1 MVCCIIRAFC
11 YTVYMKNATT
21 TRRLRAIQNFGSDA
35 SFVANVIMTQHS
47 KPATKLYNV
56 LSLLQRGWD
65 VKTAQHSIDTLL
77 IDGKVV
83 PWSALD
89 TLTAV
94 LDIIN
99 PRYESPNETREDAA
113 AREVR

>member
-1 MVCCIIRAFC
+1 MELSEQKKQGI
-11 YTVYMKNATT
+11 MKQTHT
-21 TRRLRAIQNFGSDA
+21 SRRLRAVQNFGTEA
-35 SFVANVIMTQHS
+35 SFIANVIFTQHS
-47 KPATKLYNV
+47 KPATKLRNL
-56 LSLLQRGWD
+56 LSLLQRGWSVRIAD
-65 VKTAQHSIDTLL
+65 SSIDTLL

-99 PRYESPNETREDAA
+99 PCYASPNETREDAA
-113 AREVR
+113 ARDRSSR